1 MPEKILVRTYQPNRD
16 KTNFTFDNLEKA
28 FKFLNKKEEDIS
40 QTIDILGATD
50 IYFKNTND
58 YIRICGSL

>member
-1 MPEKILVRTYQPNRD
+1 MKNNQDLLDPKDIGTIKRP
-16 KTNFTFDNLEKA
+16 KTPK
-28 FKFLNKKEEDIS
+28 KKEEDIS